1 MDEHNELPDDLSQ
14 WPDDNWELFGLDSNA
29 SYNELRKA
37 YSKLIK
43 LFRPETRPDHF
54 QRIQKAF
61 ETLRNLIQS
70 PKENGNQDERQNEN
84 SENNEELLRRRS
96 KRQKEFLRNLFY
108 QYINKADWD
117 GARKFLE
124 DVIEQAQSEEKSDEL
139 SDLDEIPYLYMF
151 WLQYALCPPDKDV
164 FPDIIKYLIMG
175 ENAHQD
181 EEMSLSIKT
190 LFFFLERKELSCK
203 DSVYDYTMSQ
213 LEFPAIL
220 LLVNIRWLNLHFE
233 DEFDDVDVILSDLE
247 TLKKRFLPQNAKAW
261 IRINIE
267 AIEHLLWVK
276 SSKTQK
282 AIENCLEE
290 ITQFPEYSDYYDDK
304 LDSLDRLEQT
314 IESVKTIP
322 DILPIN
328 INLIH
333 TILLMSGNTVFTRYR
348 RLVLKFASELAD
360 DVLLAFMVFDY
371 LNMYHPLV
379 TSRLFSPLQQMY
391 LARHEKNELTEEQI
405 DGVVKKMLQIW
416 ESHEYNY
423 NSCRLPY
430 LKLFLEDMLD
440 PADVYDYMSNYYDK
454 IKDDPSK
461 KQEVEN
467 LKKWHSEYTNDGSI
481 ALTFYTVMSC
491 ELEGMED
498 FEEDD

>member
-1 MDEHNELPDDLSQ
+1 MDENNKLPDDLSQ

-29 SYNELRKA
+29 SYDELRKA

-54 QRIQKAF
+54 QRIQRAF
-61 ETLRNLIQS
+61 ETLRDLIQS
-70 PKENGNQDERQNEN
+70 KENGNPNERQNAD
-84 SENNEELLRRRS
+84 SENNEEIQSRRS
-96 KRQKEFLRNLFY
+96 KRQKAFLSALYN
-108 QYINKADWD
+108 QYIYKADWD

-124 DVIEQAQSEEKSDEL
+124 NAIEQAQSEEKTDEF
-139 SDLDEIPYLYMF
+139 SDLDELPYLYMF

-181 EEMSLSIKT
+181 EDMSLSIKT
-190 LFFFLERKELSCK
+190 LFFFLERKELSHK
-203 DSVYDYTMSQ
+203 DSIYDYTMSH
-213 LEFPAIL
+213 LDFPAIL
-220 LLVNIRWLNLHFE
+220 LLVNIRWLNLRFE
-233 DEFDDVDVILSDLE
+233 EEFDDVDVILSDLE
-247 TLKKRFLPQNAKAW
+247 TLKKRFKSQNPKAW

-276 SSKTQK
+276 SPKTQK
-282 AIENCLEE
+282 AIGDCIEE
-290 ITQFPEYSDYYDDK
+290 ITQFPEYSDYYDEK
-304 LDSLDRLEQT
+304 LDSLDRLEET
-314 IESVKTIP
+314 IESVKKIP
-322 DILPIN
+322 DILPVN

-379 TSRLFSPLQQMY
+379 TSRLFSPLQQMF
-391 LARHEKNELTEEQI
+391 LSRHEKNELTQEQI
-405 DGVVKKMLQIW
+405 DSIVKKLLQIW
-416 ESHEYNY
+416 ESHEHNY
-423 NSCRLPY
+423 NACRLPY
-430 LKLFLEDMLD
+430 LKFFLEETLD
-440 PADVYDYMSNYYDK
+440 PADVYDYMSNYYDT

-461 KQEVEN
+461 TQEVEN
-467 LKKWHSEYTNDGSI
+467 LKEWHSGYTNDGSI